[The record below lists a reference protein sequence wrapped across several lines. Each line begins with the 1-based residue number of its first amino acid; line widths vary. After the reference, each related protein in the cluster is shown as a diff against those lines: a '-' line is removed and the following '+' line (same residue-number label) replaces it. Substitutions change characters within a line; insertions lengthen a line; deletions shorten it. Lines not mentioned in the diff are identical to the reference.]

1 MSYYNI
7 SHHHLT
13 NHLIYLSSSSSFW
26 FSLWVDTAIQ
36 IAGSKC
42 GGMFESAKRITNH
55 IHLIVQA
62 GCCVAS
68 HCAAI
73 LSSHRPLAAPSS
85 CRLIAQADC
94 CVTSHCA
101 TISSSCRAVLLSSHC
116 AALLSSHLAVWL
128 LRFYGTTFLRK
139 GWRKIC
145 CTERR
150 DKDRAFVPPM
160 SLAAPAMMA
169 VIVPRRPRR

>member
-1 MSYYNI
+1 MVTSYNSI
-7 SHHHLT
+7 SHHHLAG
-13 NHLIYLSSSSSFW
+13 HLIYLSSSSSFW

-68 HCAAI
+68 HRAAI
-73 LSSHRPLAAPSS
+73 LSSRRPSS
-85 CRLIAQADC
+85 RRLIAQADC
-94 CVTSHCA
+94 CVASRCA
-101 TISSSCRAVLLSSHC
+101 TISSSCRVVLSSSHC
-116 AALLSSHLAVWL
+116 AALLSSHLAIWL

-145 CTERR
+145 CRCRISRNGVTRTGPLSPQCHSQR
-150 DKDRAFVPPM
+150 LR
-160 SLAAPAMMA
+160 
-169 VIVPRRPRR
+169 